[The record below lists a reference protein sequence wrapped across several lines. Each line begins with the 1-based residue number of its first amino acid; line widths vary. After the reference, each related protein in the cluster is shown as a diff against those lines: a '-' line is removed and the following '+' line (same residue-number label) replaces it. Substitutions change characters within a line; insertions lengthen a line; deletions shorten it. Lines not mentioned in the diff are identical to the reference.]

1 MLKLGGFFR
10 APGGSHNQESS
21 RSRGGGETQKTGEDQ
36 VWKDRSL
43 CRKILPE
50 QERILPCWVEA
61 FGDRGRTG
69 EKKGMRKGLMRA
81 EHFHSFS
88 FCAFSSFLCYR
99 LCLSLSLSLFC
110 QNCSQHTTVKK
121 RKRLRETLDRKT
133 RNPTAAGIQ
142 QIFPPSLVL
151 E

>member
-21 RSRGGGETQKTGEDQ
+21 RSRGGGETQKTGEDEG
-36 VWKDRSL
+36 WKDRSL

-61 FGDRGRTG
+61 FGDRGRTD
-69 EKKGMRKGLMRA
+69 EKKGMRKGLMGA

-99 LCLSLSLSLFC
+99 LCLSLSLSILPKLF
-110 QNCSQHTTVKK
+110 
-121 RKRLRETLDRKT
+121 
-133 RNPTAAGIQ
+133 AAHD
-142 QIFPPSLVL
+142 S
-151 E
+151 EKEKAT

>member
-50 QERILPCWVEA
+50 QREDPSLLGGGFWGPWKDRREERNEEGTHESRALSLIFLLRLFFFPVLP
-61 FGDRGRTG
+61 T
-69 EKKGMRKGLMRA
+69 LPL
-81 EHFHSFS
+81 SFS
-88 FCAFSSFLCYR
+88 LYSAK
-99 LCLSLSLSLFC
+99 
-110 QNCSQHTTVKK
+110 TV
-121 RKRLRETLDRKT
+121 RST
-133 RNPTAAGIQ
+133 RQ
-142 QIFPPSLVL
+142 
-151 E
+151 